1 MAARDQ
7 HEGKCATHEEHAV
20 ILDRLER
27 GHDAMDKRITVLEE
41 RSYSPA
47 VIVAVLGLI
56 GTVVTAAGGVL
67 ATVLVMAAKSQGW
80 M

>member
-1 MAARDQ
+1 MAAREHD
-7 HEGKCATHEEHAV
+7 GKCPWHEDHAV

-27 GHDAMDKRITVLEE
+27 GHDAMDRRVTTLES

-67 ATVLVMAAKSQGW
+67 ATVLVMAAKRQGW